1 MLLFHTV
8 FFLFENNSVRFFTWI
23 MAVDILSLN
32 YFGVVLRFSFLF
44 LLFHSMNH
52 KSCGKNTHTHTVFS
66 SVLPPH
72 DVETHASMGTWQAN
86 ETDIYPFWLCIQ
98 IWYLFFFLLLCF
110 PSFVFCKFRIP
121 FFRGASSFYLNMLWL
136 KSFNSIEYFIK
147 FNYCINIYMNNK
159 KYVDDKL
166 GWCMLNH
173 HISHS
178 FSFHFHGF
186 YFVDFIEFVL

>member
-1 MLLFHTV
+1 MRKKH
-8 FFLFENNSVRFFTWI
+8 
-23 MAVDILSLN
+23 
-32 YFGVVLRFSFLF
+32 
-44 LLFHSMNH
+44 
-52 KSCGKNTHTHTVFS
+52 THTHGIFISFASAWRWNARFDGHLTS
-66 SVLPPH
+66 KWNRYLSVLIVYS
-72 DVETHASMGTWQAN
+72 DLIFV
-86 ETDIYPFWLCIQ
+86 
-98 IWYLFFFLLLCF
+98 FFLLLCF